1 MTIPGE
7 LRAQKPGGFQAEGRF
22 KKDPL
27 PQAFHLAVEHLAIKV
42 PAAVTDAVNDHGGH
56 KTGAAAEQRAG
67 PDDQAGL
74 LLGVLAHVADQ
85 TAEHLAAAKCAVRR
99 ATRIDRS

>member
-7 LRAQKPGGFQAEGRF
+7 FRAQKPGGFQAEERF

-27 PQAFHLAVEHLAIKV
+27 PQAFHLAVEHLPIKV

-56 KTGAAAEQRAG
+56 KTGAVAEQRVR
-67 PDDQAGL
+67 PHYQVILLMGL
-74 LLGVLAHVADQ
+74 LAHVAAS
-85 TAEHLAAAKCAVRR
+85 TAEHLAAAKFAVRR
-99 ATRIDRS
+99 AMKIHST